1 MLAVKFGEISRRDRP
16 NREIPRKHFLIR
28 FWLNAKFLQI
38 SRFTARVEIVLE
50 KLFTVFFFPNCIAAL
65 TQFSTTVN
73 RVRPATSIFYGQ
85 RVLYVAY

>member
-38 SRFTARVEIVLE
+38 SRFTARVEMVL
-50 KLFTVFFFPNCIAAL
+50 
-65 TQFSTTVN
+65 
-73 RVRPATSIFYGQ
+73 G
-85 RVLYVAY
+85 RVLLGQTATIDTLVAMGKWIDGQGQTIETL